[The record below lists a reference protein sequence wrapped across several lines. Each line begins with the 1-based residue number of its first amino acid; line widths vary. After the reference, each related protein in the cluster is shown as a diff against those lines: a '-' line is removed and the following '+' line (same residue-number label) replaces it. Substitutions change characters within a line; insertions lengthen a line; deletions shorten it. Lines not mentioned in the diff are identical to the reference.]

1 MQADTLTRPYSGDWP
16 YAGMAVSVTA
26 KRLKASSRRRWLD
39 KEVICLVV
47 LFLLKQI
54 KRGGNAWCV
63 PSPLG
68 IGRPSGN
75 TGQGIGLSIHTL
87 MSPSV
92 CPFPLGGVWV
102 LVSRSLCRHPLGWGK
117 CCSALH
123 VPLQRAASVIAAC
136 CVGHRT
142 VVHRQERDIPFSGS
156 GGPAAVSTP
165 VEAAEPVAGPSAY

>member
-68 IGRPSGN
+68 IGWPSGMA
-75 TGQGIGLSIHTL
+75 GQGIGLSSHTL

-102 LVSRSLCRHPLGWGK
+102 LVSRSPCRRPFGWGK

-123 VPLQRAASVIAAC
+123 VPLQRAASFIAAC

-142 VVHRQERDIPFSGS
+142 AVHRQERETPSSGS
-156 GGPAAVSTP
+156 GRPAAVSTP

>member
-68 IGRPSGN
+68 IGGPSGN

-102 LVSRSLCRHPLGWGK
+102 LVSRSAHRHPLGWGEW
-117 CCSALH
+117 CSALH